1 MNGLQPWRR
10 HASPAPSPEQHTRPP
25 QTQGVHS
32 THTHTRAHKQAR
44 AMHPCGGRAQLC
56 SPADAQRRLL
66 AQTQRIPGFAVEL
79 QCQVG
84 PPLLGCLL
92 LL

>member
-1 MNGLQPWRR
+1 
-10 HASPAPSPEQHTRPP
+10 
-25 QTQGVHS
+25 
-32 THTHTRAHKQAR
+32 
-44 AMHPCGGRAQLC
+44 MHPCGGRAQLC